1 MASTTVCQTRLLLS
15 ENESHAKF
23 SDIAI
28 DGIVVLL
35 TVTIL

>member
-1 MASTTVCQTRLLLS
+1 MVCNANLRQDKTLMQV
-15 ENESHAKF
+15 F

-35 TVTIL
+35 TVTVV